1 MYYYESEARSRAAE
15 LRQAA
20 YQWRQAQE
28 ARQGRGGQPQTA
40 PAARTG
46 AVARL
51 RSLIR
56 PRLAA

>member
-1 MYYYESEARSRAAE
+1 MYYYESEIRSRGAD

-20 YQWRQAQE
+20 HQWRQAQQ
-28 ARQGRGGQPQTA
+28 ARQGRGDEPQAA